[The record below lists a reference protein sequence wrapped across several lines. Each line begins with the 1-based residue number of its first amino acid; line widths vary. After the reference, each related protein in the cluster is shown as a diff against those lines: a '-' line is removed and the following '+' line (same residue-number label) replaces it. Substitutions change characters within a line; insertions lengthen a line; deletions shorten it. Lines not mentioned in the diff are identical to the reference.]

1 MRFSI
6 ASSLLFLASAA
17 SAASSWGFKDGSVT
31 VASKQGHG
39 ATAKFKNQEPA
50 KDALIL
56 GKADTIKVSLTTTE
70 DSEAKRPHQAFIVIT
85 EPTGIEVA
93 LPLDIKSSGKA
104 VASFSHKDLPVPL
117 LLSDEILKVN
127 LVLGSF
133 GSSNPLI
140 SPVFNIQIYHVPNT
154 PLPAFERPLRYGP
167 RDEIHH
173 IFRVG
178 ETSPPM
184 LLTVVFVTAI
194 LSTFPALIFAW
205 CWMGG
210 NLDHLPKALQTA
222 PLPHG
227 LFVGSII
234 AIEGSFFLYYIKWN
248 LFQLLPVF
256 MGLSIVAFLSGV
268 KALSEVQGRR
278 FAGER

>member
-1 MRFSI
+1 
-6 ASSLLFLASAA
+6 
-17 SAASSWGFKDGSVT
+17 
-31 VASKQGHG
+31 
-39 ATAKFKNQEPA
+39 
-50 KDALIL
+50 
-56 GKADTIKVSLTTTE
+56 
-70 DSEAKRPHQAFIVIT
+70 
-85 EPTGIEVA
+85 
-93 LPLDIKSSGKA
+93 
-104 VASFSHKDLPVPL
+104 L

-133 GSSNPLI
+133 SSSNPLI

-154 PLPAFERPLRYGP
+154 PLPTFERPLRYGP

-227 LFVGSII
+227 LFVSSII